1 MHSCGFR
8 FLVTVA
14 LAGVAFMKCATA
26 QSHIITQ
33 VLSLDNPPAMD
44 TVIAQLADKR
54 VVFIGEIHDRYDHH
68 LNQLEIIRG
77 LHKFHPDLAIGVEY
91 FPQQF
96 QPQVDDYI
104 TGRITEDQFLRA
116 VDYYRTW
123 GYDYRLYAPVFRFAR
138 EQRIAVRALN
148 IPGSIVSAVYKVGIK
163 GLSEQ
168 QRASL
173 PREIEPADEGYKER
187 LRSAFE
193 EHQST
198 KRDAFDHFVEAQ
210 LVWDE
215 SMASSAAQYL
225 TANPGRQLVILAG
238 AGHIAFGSGIPSRL
252 ERRVHASYAI
262 VLNSGV
268 AIEPRIADYI
278 LLSSNQAL
286 PPAGVLGV
294 KLEEKG
300 GECRIRSLDP
310 AGAAEKAGL
319 KDGDVIVDIDGEP
332 VTKTEDVRIALW
344 KKKPGESVLVHI
356 RRGRR
361 SGTNETR
368 DFEIELAAP
377 ANTDGKP

>member
-1 MHSCGFR
+1 MR
-8 FLVTVA
+8 Y
-14 LAGVAFMKCATA
+14 ATA
-26 QSHIITQ
+26 QAPAITQ
-33 VLSLDNPPAMD
+33 AISLDNPLAMD

-54 VVFIGEIHDRYDHH
+54 VVFIGETHDRYDHH
-68 LNQLEIIRG
+68 LNQLEIIRE
-77 LHKFHPDLAIGVEY
+77 LHKVHPDLAIGVEY

-104 TGRITEDQFLRA
+104 AGRITEDQFLRA
-116 VDYYRTW
+116 VDYYRIW
-123 GYDYRLYAPVFRFAR
+123 GYDYRLYAPIFRYAR
-138 EQRIAVRALN
+138 EQQMVVRALN
-148 IPGSIVSAVYKVGIK
+148 VPDSIVSAVSKVGIQ

-173 PREIEPADEGYKER
+173 PREIEPAGEDYKER

-193 EHQST
+193 EHQSAQ
-198 KRDAFDHFVEAQ
+198 RDAFDHFVEAQ

-225 TANPGRQLVILAG
+225 TANPGRQMVILAG

-268 AIEPRIADYI
+268 AIEPHIADYI
-278 LLSSNQAL
+278 LLSTYQSL

-294 KLEEKG
+294 SLEENA
-300 GECRIRSLDP
+300 GECHIRSVVP

-319 KDGDVIVDIDGEP
+319 KSGDVIVDIDGQP
-332 VTKTEDVRIALW
+332 VTAAGDVRLALW
-344 KKKPGESVLVHI
+344 KKQPGDRVVVRI

-361 SGTNETR
+361 SSTKQTR
-368 DFEIELAAP
+368 SFAVDLAVPPKTP
-377 ANTDGKP
+377 AQNDQKP